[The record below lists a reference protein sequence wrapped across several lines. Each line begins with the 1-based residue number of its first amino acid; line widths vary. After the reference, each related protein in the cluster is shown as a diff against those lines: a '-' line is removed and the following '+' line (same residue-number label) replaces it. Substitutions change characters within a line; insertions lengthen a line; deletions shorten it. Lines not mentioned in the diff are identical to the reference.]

1 MTFSGRTAAPSHAGG
16 AVDMTKTIWEPFD
29 NLKRIYLAS
38 ISAGCVGLFYAVS
51 RMLGWPAYLK
61 CEASLLASSS
71 PVIGM
76 ICLTLGMLLALFV
89 GSLLLGK
96 MRYEAGLFAAC
107 IGLAALSNRGGAVTS
122 LLRTVGSPRVYVT
135 LLMETVML
143 LGVMGLAWQL
153 LALLCRRGWLPPEP
167 LAAENDRR
175 ATILTGLVAATV
187 QATITGLLLILLVQ
201 TDSKKQVTA
210 SVVIASLVGAV
221 ISHQFF
227 SMRPS
232 PVFWIGP
239 FLVGIFGYA
248 WAIRSPGNWMIG
260 TPANALA
267 APTPLDY
274 ASLGTAGAIFGYWIS
289 RQWREAEVEIE
300 LPEDALD

>member
-1 MTFSGRTAAPSHAGG
+1 
-16 AVDMTKTIWEPFD
+16 MTKTIWEPFD
-29 NLKRIYLAS
+29 NLKRIYIAA
-38 ISAGCVGLFYAVS
+38 ISAGCVGLFYTVS

-76 ICLTLGMLLALFV
+76 VSLIVGMLLALFLAT
-89 GSLLLGK
+89 LLLGQL
-96 MRYEAGLFAAC
+96 RYEAGLFAAC
-107 IGLAALSNRGGAVTS
+107 IGLAALANRGGTVAS

-135 LLMETVML
+135 LLVESITL

-153 LALLCRRGWLPPEP
+153 LALLNRRGWLLPEP
-167 LAAENDRR
+167 LAAENDQ
-175 ATILTGLVAATV
+175 
-187 QATITGLLLILLVQ
+187 QATITTGFAAAALQATITALLLIALIQV
-201 TDSKKQVTA
+201 DNKKQVTA
-210 SVVIASLVGAV
+210 SVVIASLIGAV

-232 PVFWIGP
+232 PAFWIGP
-239 FLVGIFGYA
+239 FLVAIFGYA
-248 WAIRSPGNWMIG
+248 WAIKSPGNWMIG

-267 APTPLDY
+267 AASPLDY
-274 ASLGTAGAIFGYWIS
+274 ASLGTAGSIFGYWIS